1 MRTQRASSTSPSRPS
16 APENRSVGRIL
27 DVLDLFLDGGETYT
41 LKDVSEALGIPKSTA
56 HGILHAMRGKGYL
69 TVDPETKRYAVSLGL
84 VGRLSA
90 TPTVEI
96 LRRRARRH
104 LERLST
110 TLGETTKL
118 IVFERTHSVAID
130 FVDGAGPLK
139 YAVTLGQR
147 WPFHATGGGK
157 LYLAQFDDERL
168 RELLTEKPLEQ
179 ITPQTVV
186 DVDALLAEVAEVRRN
201 GWARQREEIHEG
213 IAGFA
218 APVVDAAGKL
228 LGALVVMGPTA
239 RIDEHAD
246 GIVAAMLAEAQA
258 LSVEVGALPPGTDDP
273 PSVSSATATQVDAAP
288 GRSFGAIA
296 VRVLLPALTFVVLI
310 GAWWLATI
318 VFDWPP
324 YIVPTPL
331 EVWQEMIDQ
340 RSILAT
346 NFTTTLWEALLGF
359 ALAIAIA
366 IPCAVA
372 IAYSRTLELTVYPTL
387 VALNAIPKIAI
398 APLLVIWMGFGAGPK
413 IVMVILICFFPI
425 VISTATGIKATPAEI
440 TELSRSLST
449 STLQDFV
456 RFRFPW
462 SLPYVF
468 VGLKVAIA
476 LAVIGAVVGEFVGA
490 TKGLGY
496 VIVAS
501 GQNANTTLAFAAIV
515 LLSLMSIVLYY
526 AVALLER
533 VLVPWSEET

>member
-27 DVLDLFLDGGETYT
+27 DVLDLFLDGGATYT
-41 LKDVSEALGIPKSTA
+41 LKDVSEALEIPKSTA

-139 YAVTLGQR
+139 YSVTLGQR

-239 RIDEHAD
+239 RIDEHAEA
-246 GIVAAMLAEAQA
+246 IVAAMLAEAQA
-258 LSVEVGALPPGTDDP
+258 LSVEVGALLPETEA
-273 PSVSSATATQVDAAP
+273 AT
-288 GRSFGAIA
+288 
-296 VRVLLPALTFVVLI
+296 VLA
-310 GAWWLATI
+310 
-318 VFDWPP
+318 
-324 YIVPTPL
+324 
-331 EVWQEMIDQ
+331 
-340 RSILAT
+340 
-346 NFTTTLWEALLGF
+346 
-359 ALAIAIA
+359 
-366 IPCAVA
+366 
-372 IAYSRTLELTVYPTL
+372 
-387 VALNAIPKIAI
+387 
-398 APLLVIWMGFGAGPK
+398 
-413 IVMVILICFFPI
+413 
-425 VISTATGIKATPAEI
+425 
-440 TELSRSLST
+440 
-449 STLQDFV
+449 
-456 RFRFPW
+456 
-462 SLPYVF
+462 
-468 VGLKVAIA
+468 
-476 LAVIGAVVGEFVGA
+476 
-490 TKGLGY
+490 
-496 VIVAS
+496 
-501 GQNANTTLAFAAIV
+501 
-515 LLSLMSIVLYY
+515 
-526 AVALLER
+526 
-533 VLVPWSEET
+533 